1 MVPGLFNDPTDRTV
15 LKALK
20 GLTMRQQAIG
30 NNIANI
36 DTPHYKAQAV
46 NFEDALR
53 AEVHSQSK
61 VDPKMV
67 RIGMMTTNDRH
78 IPLEPMVETFV
89 STPHIEQTLNGTL
102 RNDDNTVDV
111 DREMAMLAETQI
123 TFAALS
129 QVAGG
134 KLTTIR
140 NAINEGRR

>member
-1 MVPGLFNDPTDRTV
+1 MVPGLFSDPVNRSV

-20 GLTMRQQAIG
+20 GLTLRQQAIG

-36 DTPHYKAQAV
+36 DTPGYKAQAV

-53 AEVHSQSK
+53 AEVQSQSTR
-61 VDPKMV
+61 DPKLV
-67 RIGMMTTNDRH
+67 RIGLVATNERH
-78 IPLEPMVETFV
+78 FPLGPTVESFT
-89 STPHIEQTLNGTL
+89 SNPHFEQSLEGTL
-102 RNDDNTVDV
+102 RNDGNTVDV
-111 DREMAMLAETQI
+111 DREMAMLAETQV

-140 NAINEGRR
+140 TAINEGRR